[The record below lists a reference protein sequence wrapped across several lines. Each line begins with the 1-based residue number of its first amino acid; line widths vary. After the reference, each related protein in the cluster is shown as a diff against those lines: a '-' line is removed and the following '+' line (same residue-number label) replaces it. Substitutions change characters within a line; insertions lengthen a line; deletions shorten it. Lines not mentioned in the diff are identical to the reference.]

1 MSNLFKVKT
10 PKPDPRIA
18 ELQEKQEKRLEAEE
32 TSRRK
37 QIAAR
42 GRASR
47 TGGLRSLLSPMR
59 EEAQAGLNP
68 LNKDI

>member
-10 PKPDPRIA
+10 PAPDPRIA
-18 ELQEKQEKRLEAEE
+18 ELQEKQEKRIEAEAA
-32 TSRRK
+32 SRRK

-47 TGGLRSLLSPMR
+47 TGGIRTLLSMGR
-59 EEAQAGLNP
+59 EEAEAGLNP